1 MHIVPTDIMFL
12 PPKFPQCLSLA
23 FAGMLLVAASRIAD
37 KVEDY
42 LQQLAVH
49 VVNAIARP
57 VGMDVTNG
65 PAALVQPAIVCP
77 GTFSSRF
84 ISLRLH
90 PVKFAACV
98 NRRALSAENCC

>member
-1 MHIVPTDIMFL
+1 MLIVPTDIMFL
-12 PPKFPQCLSLA
+12 PPKSPRCLPLVS
-23 FAGMLLVAASRIAD
+23 AGMLLVAASCIAD

-49 VVNAIARP
+49 VVNAIACP

-65 PAALVQPAIVCP
+65 PAALVKPAIVYF
-77 GTFSSRF
+77 GTFNSCV
-84 ISLRLH
+84 ISLGLH

-98 NRRALSAENCC
+98 NRRASSAKNCC